1 MLYRLKK
8 NVRPN
13 ENILFFDSDKEEV
26 VDGFYLA
33 KGVIGELVNQGKS
46 NNKRHLS
53 FWFDR
58 EKSVEFFGWKH
69 FKEYLEP
76 IDFETAEALMS
87 EDTRH

>member
-8 NVRPN
+8 DVIPN
-13 ENILFFDSDKEEV
+13 ENILFFDSDKGEV

-33 KGVIGELVNQGKS
+33 SGVIGELVNQGKS

>member
-13 ENILFFDSDKEEV
+13 ENILFFDSDKGEV

-87 EDTRH
+87 ENTRH

>member
-8 NVRPN
+8 DIRPT
-13 ENILFFDSDKEEV
+13 ENIAFFDSDKNDF
-26 VDGFYLA
+26 VDGFYVEN
-33 KGVIGELVNQGKS
+33 GVIGELIDQGKS
-46 NNKRHLS
+46 CNKRHLT

-58 EKSVEFFGWKH
+58 EKSIEFFGWKH
-69 FKEYLEP
+69 FQEYLEP

>member
-8 NVRPN
+8 DVRPN

-26 VDGFYLA
+26 VDGFYLES
-33 KGVIGELVNQGKS
+33 GVIGELINQGKS

-69 FKEYLEP
+69 FREYLEP
-76 IDFETAEALMS
+76 IDFETADALMS